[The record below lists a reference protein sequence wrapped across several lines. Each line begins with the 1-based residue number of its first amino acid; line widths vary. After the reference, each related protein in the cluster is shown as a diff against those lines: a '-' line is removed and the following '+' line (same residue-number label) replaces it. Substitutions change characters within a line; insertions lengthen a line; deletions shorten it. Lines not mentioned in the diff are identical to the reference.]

1 MLEKIFIYNDREYV
15 VKLTRK
21 AKLEIEDRQRNASRK
36 MADDENAI
44 EILSHYDEFQSLE
57 EQIDKIEK
65 MPDGKAKDKKLKEYN
80 KKYLPI
86 AIKIQTSDIF
96 SSSIDKYELVYILIK
111 NNPKNPELSKNDYE
125 MMLFDLE
132 NEKGLIELEQEFEEM
147 YNKVFY
153 EINSINQ
160 ALQKNTLNPKVN

>member
-44 EILSHYDEFQSLE
+44 EILSHYDEFQNLE

-125 MMLFDLE
+125 MMLYDLE
-132 NEKGLIELEQEFEEM
+132 GEKGLIELEQEFEEM
-147 YNKVFY
+147 YNKVFH

>member
-44 EILSHYDEFQSLE
+44 EILSHYDEFQNLE

-96 SSSIDKYELVYILIK
+96 SSAIDKYELVYILIK

-147 YNKVFY
+147 YNKVFH